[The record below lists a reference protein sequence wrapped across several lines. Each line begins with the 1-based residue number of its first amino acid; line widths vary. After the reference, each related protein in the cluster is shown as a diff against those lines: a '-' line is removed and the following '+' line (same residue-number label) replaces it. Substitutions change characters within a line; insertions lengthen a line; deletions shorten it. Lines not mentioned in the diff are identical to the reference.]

1 MCACAYIDHYPSA
14 MKTESFIRLLAGS
27 FVLLGTALAWFGHPA
42 WLLLP
47 AFVGVNLIQS
57 AFTGF
62 CPPTLLLRKL
72 GWVDPNDIIHWGG
85 SR

>member
-1 MCACAYIDHYPSA
+1 

-27 FVLLGTALAWFGHPA
+27 FVLLGAALAWFVHPA

-47 AFVGVNLIQS
+47 AFVGANLVQS

-72 GWVDPNDIIHWGG
+72 GWVDANNIIHWGG

>member
-1 MCACAYIDHYPSA
+1 MTTHN
-14 MKTESFIRLLAGS
+14 FIRVLAGS
-27 FVLLGTALAWFGHPA
+27 FVLLGLALARWIHPA

-72 GWVDPNDIIHWGG
+72 GWVDERDVIHWGG
-85 SR
+85 RR

>member
-1 MCACAYIDHYPSA
+1 
-14 MKTESFIRLLAGS
+14 MKSDSLIRVLAGS
-27 FVLLGTALAWFGHPA
+27 FVLAGVVLAEAFSRW

-47 AFVGVNLIQS
+47 IFVSLNLIQS

-72 GWVDPNDIIHWGG
+72 GWLGSDDLIRWGG
-85 SR
+85 SPRRLDR

>member
-1 MCACAYIDHYPSA
+1 
-14 MKTESFIRLLAGS
+14 MKTESFVRILAGS
-27 FVLLGTALAWFGHPA
+27 MVLLGSVLAWRVSPW

-47 AFVGVNLIQS
+47 AFVGANLLQS

-72 GWVDPNDIIHWGG
+72 GWVDADDIIHWGG
-85 SR
+85 VRRTTPEARRS